1 MSLPSDLKKETIDE
15 TIIKAFCFEEE
26 KQTIPLHKV
35 KSVRNK
41 RDFVLSIV
49 LLKFC

>member
-15 TIIKAFCFEEE
+15 TIKAFCFEVE

-35 KSVRNK
+35 NSVRTK